1 MGGYY
6 EGDQE
11 RGEPK
16 DGTAN
21 WDNDKRDCIS
31 TYQTV
36 LSAKTE
42 VKEGSAVNQ
51 EVNGYHTVCFG
62 KWPTGDYDD
71 YNTSAL
77 SDNTIIDGCRL
88 IDGNAS
94 DKSGFKSMGGAAIV
108 PRMAH
113 VRNCEIS
120 DCQATQGGA
129 LMLLKGSIVSGSV
142 IVRNKAQ
149 KGGAIYALRSNDK
162 NEDTKNYHAYVI
174 SCTIASNEATIGGG
188 IYQEENSLIG
198 GNSVIWGNS
207 AQTDNNISGDVN
219 YQSYDYLQGL
229 GAYTEKFYPYNYCFV
244 EKMALQ
250 PTE

>member
-1 MGGYY
+1 M
-6 EGDQE
+6 
-11 RGEPK
+11 
-16 DGTAN
+16 
-21 WDNDKRDCIS
+21 
-31 TYQTV
+31 
-36 LSAKTE
+36 
-42 VKEGSAVNQ
+42 
-51 EVNGYHTVCFG
+51 NGYHTVCFG

-77 SDNTIIDGCRL
+77 TENTIIDGCRL

-120 DCQATQGGA
+120 DCQATLGGA

-174 SCTIASNEATIGGG
+174 SCTIARNEATIGGG

-219 YQSYDYLQGL
+219 YQSHDFLQ
-229 GAYTEKFYPYNYCFV
+229 ESENIRKNYSIHTTIV
-244 EKMALQ
+244 S
-250 PTE
+250 